1 MQDPTYLDVARDPYN
16 RDVNKASALDKNK
29 TPTMNVNKDA
39 PGFTWMDLAALDAPY
54 LGTPYLD
61 HHYFDWS
68 DPVLRLF
75 GEYSI
80 L

>member
-1 MQDPTYLDVARDPYN
+1 
-16 RDVNKASALDKNK
+16 
-29 TPTMNVNKDA
+29 MNVNKDA

-54 LGTPYLD
+54 LGTRYLD

-75 GEYSI
+75 GE
-80 L
+80 